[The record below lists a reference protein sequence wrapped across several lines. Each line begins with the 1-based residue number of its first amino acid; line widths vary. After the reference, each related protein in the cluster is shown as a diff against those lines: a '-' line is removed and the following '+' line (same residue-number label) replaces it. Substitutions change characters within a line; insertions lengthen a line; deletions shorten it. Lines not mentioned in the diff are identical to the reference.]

1 MQWNIP
7 HDTTQTWCSQIN
19 TYTSFFFF
27 KEETYVKAEMQNMML
42 SKKHKLFYATQMRG
56 SG

>member
-19 TYTSFFFF
+19 TYTSFFL

-42 SKKHKLFYATQMRG
+42 SKKRKLFYATQMRG

>member
-1 MQWNIP
+1 MQPNKYI
-7 HDTTQTWCSQIN
+7 
-19 TYTSFFFF
+19 YFLFFF